1 MSSIIF
7 ETDRAIVRKW
17 SVNDAQALAQLMDCT
32 ISESTSYINEWI
44 KHEEN
49 HGFSVYAI
57 VLKRKN
63 ALYGYC
69 GCREIMLH
77 DRPEIEMLWY
87 IQREFPNDPNDD
99 LDFETAFYIRNYLLN
114 QFNIK
119 SIVSFVREKDARG
132 MNVAEEIDM
141 VCDENFIENGE
152 KWLIF
157 SLKRD
162 SPKFLASSGSEDS
175 EPLRTSIRNRREL
188 TMNPSAKGRKP
199 RLRPC

>member
-17 SVNDAQALAQLMDCT
+17 SVKDAQALAQLMGCNV
-32 ISESTSYINEWI
+32 SEATAYINEWI
-44 KHEEN
+44 KHEEK
-49 HGFSVYAI
+49 HGFTLYAI
-57 VLKRKN
+57 VLKRIN

-69 GCREIMLH
+69 GCREIVLH
-77 DRPEIEMLWY
+77 DRPEVEMLWY
-87 IQREFPNDPNDD
+87 IQREFPSDPNDD
-99 LDFETAFYIRNYLLN
+99 LDFETAFYIRNYLFK

-119 SIVSFVREKDARG
+119 SMVSFVREKDARG
-132 MNVAEEIDM
+132 MNIAEEIDM

-152 KWLIF
+152 KWLIY
-157 SLKRD
+157 SLRRD
-162 SPKFLASSGSEDS
+162 SPKFIASSGSEDS

-199 RLRPC
+199 RLRPN